1 MYTPNAAFR
10 LVQALQRPAQDAIK
24 SFFLPPAAS
33 QLGCD
38 WRGMSL
44 RQSRQVF
51 LRYRQPWLMM
61 HVSKC
66 ACNIDWSCAWM
77 CKVMWGHVPRCVLF
91 GWGWGAVRGVACARR
106 TRDCG
111 LGHARRCT
119 SYPTANS
126 N

>member
-1 MYTPNAAFR
+1 MQELRSP
-10 LVQALQRPAQDAIK
+10 PQDAIK

-61 HVSKC
+61 HVRRRVTNDLSTRRVKTHWP
-66 ACNIDWSCAWM
+66 ASW
-77 CKVMWGHVPRCVLF
+77 VPRVE
-91 GWGWGAVRGVACARR
+91 VACSCVVPAAVGAQDKAAHRINIPMI
-106 TRDCG
+106 TI
-111 LGHARRCT
+111 
-119 SYPTANS
+119 
-126 N
+126 